1 MKKIDKFSNDD
12 DAYKFSFILRTTN
25 PFEKMIL
32 DQLKDLIKDGCT
44 QKEAIMKL
52 MCANVINHTV
62 LAAPELKS
70 VQASKAEVI
79 KKESINR
86 EISPNQHSKA
96 KYEQKPV
103 NKETIKNSSDDK
115 QKKLQAMLEEMR
127 KYGK

>member
-115 QKKLQAMLEEMR
+115 QKKLQEFNKAF
-127 KYGK
+127 

>member
-79 KKESINR
+79 KKELINR
-86 EISPNQHSKA
+86 EISLNQPTKA
-96 KYEQKPV
+96 GYEQ
-103 NKETIKNSSDDK
+103 NQANNETTKKSSDDT
-115 QKKLQAMLEEMR
+115 QKKLQAILEGVN
-127 KYGK
+127 KYRE

>member
-1 MKKIDKFSNDD
+1 MKKIDKFSNDED
-12 DAYKFSFILRTTN
+12 SYKFSFILRTTN